1 MFEISIKSFYDISR
15 LFGTNVPNL
24 GMFLRLLV
32 TFYIS
37 KLLMLFTYS
46 ISESLYTK
54 DPPTQLLCYKLPGE
68 SCHIPAGFFC

>member
-37 KLLMLFTYS
+37 KLLMLFTYCYYPK
-46 ISESLYTK
+46 E
-54 DPPTQLLCYKLPGE
+54 LLHYVYNECGVNIV
-68 SCHIPAGFFC
+68 SHDD